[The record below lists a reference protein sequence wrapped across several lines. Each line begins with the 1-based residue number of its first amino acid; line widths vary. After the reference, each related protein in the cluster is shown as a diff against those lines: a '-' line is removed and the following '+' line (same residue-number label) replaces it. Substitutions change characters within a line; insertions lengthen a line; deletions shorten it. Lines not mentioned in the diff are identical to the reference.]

1 MSKKIKAKLYV
12 ILAEL
17 KCKGIQHFS
26 LENALEKVN
35 SLELS
40 IQNKKE
46 MREYL
51 IKNEMFLFSLS

>member
-1 MSKKIKAKLYV
+1 MNKKIEAKLYV

-17 KCKGIQHFS
+17 KCKGIQNFY

-35 SLELS
+35 ALKLS
-40 IQNKKE
+40 IQTKKE

-51 IKNEMFLFSLS
+51 IKNETFLFGLS